1 MSIQQ
6 SADLYA
12 EKLGDDQYI
21 VAIKPGKNGTFTH
34 RKFYARSPVCD
45 IHEMG
50 WAISMQSRF
59 TGHMR
64 KQYSVADHCVLV
76 SELMR
81 RPEIR
86 ERGGSVYEGL
96 MHDAHEG
103 YVSDLAA
110 PWKVTVKD
118 FRPFEAFIESAM
130 RVQFQLPEKISDGVK
145 YADWLALFIE
155 AETLIA
161 PGVTVDWFEPEPGT
175 RETAIKL
182 AHESAKYYP
191 ASWGQVPAYHRF
203 IEQYLQLKPVG
214 L

>member
-21 VAIKPGKNGTFTH
+21 VAIKPGKGGTFTH

-45 IHEMG
+45 IEEMG

-76 SELMR
+76 AELMR

-103 YVSDLAA
+103 
-110 PWKVTVKD
+110 
-118 FRPFEAFIESAM
+118 
-130 RVQFQLPEKISDGVK
+130 
-145 YADWLALFIE
+145 
-155 AETLIA
+155 
-161 PGVTVDWFEPEPGT
+161 
-175 RETAIKL
+175 
-182 AHESAKYYP
+182 
-191 ASWGQVPAYHRF
+191 
-203 IEQYLQLKPVG
+203 
-214 L
+214 